1 MHYRNLLL
9 IFPKAMTMFDE
20 NDMSKG
26 FSTLKKKLFT
36 NISLKIDNYR
46 KEFNLSSFQ
55 MILQYA

>member
-26 FSTLKKKLFT
+26 LSTLKKKIIYKYFT
-36 NISLKIDNYR
+36 
-46 KEFNLSSFQ
+46 
-55 MILQYA
+55 